1 MWHPSPVVVCRYLD
15 IKKNIFPRFFFV
27 ANTALLHILSNGND
41 PPAIMPHLGSCFD
54 AMCDL
59 RLVASQPAP
68 PPKPPQGDSDD
79 EAPPVVEPLKDTATA
94 MVAKDGEMVE
104 LFAKYTITGA
114 VETWLNQLVA
124 VMQDTLKQE
133 LDNSMD
139 AAAAWESDMPRETW
153 LYSYPAQIVLLAS
166 QVHWTEESE
175 SALEECVLAACV
187 AAPLRAGC
195 SPTPRHV
202 TVPGLKRVRRTRSA
216 STWTCACLAWRRSFA
231 RC

>member
-1 MWHPSPVVVCRYLD
+1 MCLWWWRCGARRYLD

-54 AMCDL
+54 AICDL
-59 RLVASQPAP
+59 RLVASKPAP
-68 PPKPPQGDSDD
+68 PPKPTSGDSDEED
-79 EAPPVVEPLKDTATA
+79 AAPVVEPLKDTATA
-94 MVAKDGEMVE
+94 MVAKDGEIVE
-104 LFAKYTITGA
+104 LFAKYTISGA
-114 VETWLNQLVA
+114 VETWLNQLVD
-124 VMQDTLKQE
+124 VMQDTLKQD

-175 SALEECVLAACV
+175 SALEEYVDV
-187 AAPLRAGC
+187 AAHR
-195 SPTPRHV
+195 PTTPA
-202 TVPGLKRVRRTRSA
+202 VPTTLTRV
-216 STWTCACLAWRRSFA
+216 
-231 RC
+231 